1 MQSNRKAAMSGSKAM
16 GTPPGSTALP
26 PAASSTL
33 SFGERLRVRLFRTLA
48 VLPNFIFLAFVIL
61 AWQFASK
68 VWIPSIDPYMAV
80 LMPAP
85 TTIAVT
91 AAGMIASGELFFHL
105 VASLKREAFA
115 FVLAASAIPLGIA
128 MGWWRLVYNQVN
140 PIMEI
145 LRPIPPLAWIPLS
158 ILWFGLGDEQNEFII
173 FLGMFFPILVNT
185 IVGVKNIDPSL
196 VRAARSLGAPEHKV
210 LARIVLKGALPQI
223 ITGVRIGLGVGW
235 MALVAAE
242 LVGANSG
249 LGFLINDA
257 RSMLRTDV
265 ITVGMLT
272 IGVIGLLID
281 TAIRI
286 LSRRLLPWSLVLSK

>member
-1 MQSNRKAAMSGSKAM
+1 MQSNRVALMSGSETM
-16 GTPPGSTALP
+16 PPPTDTAKVP
-26 PAASSTL
+26 PTARAAPSL
-33 SFGERLRVRLFRTLA
+33 GIRLRIRLFRVLSA
-48 VLPNFIFLAFVIL
+48 LPNFIFLAVVIL

-68 VWIPSIDPYMAV
+68 VWIPSIDPHMAV

-85 TTIAVT
+85 TTIAAT
-91 AAGMIASGELFFHL
+91 AAGMIVSGELFFHL
-105 VASLKREAFA
+105 MASLKREAFA

-128 MGWWRLVYNQVN
+128 MGWWRLIYNQVN

-185 IVGVKNIDPSL
+185 IVGVKNIDPNL
-196 VRAARSLGAPEHKV
+196 VRAARSLGAPEHKL

-257 RSMLRTDV
+257 RSMLRTDT
-265 ITVGMLT
+265 ITVGMLA

-281 TAIRI
+281 TAIQV
-286 LSRRLLPWSLVLSK
+286 LSRRLLPWSLALSK